1 MAPSWDLLVVVTY
14 IQYIHSTEFLFAERK
29 HQAAPQMKTFTKGIL
44 SIHYAMLLGL
54 VNGKIILHCS
64 LHFLMMVRANNTWAN
79 GHNLGQL
86 YRLMEK
92 LAAEREA
99 WVSAGNKFRLV
110 VLSYPINNLN
120 TIIASHS
127 ALALLYLLSNYFL
140 KVFSDIVCVSRE
152 KIKRNTQVWNSV
164 WSFFLTDIL
173 LYTFTYYLHCMQYYV
188 SYVAVMYCIVF

>member
-1 MAPSWDLLVVVTY
+1 MFSYPLILNIPLIKWISPKWKKRFSLFSYSLNLLIHFYMTWPLVGIFLLLLHTY

-99 WVSAGNKFRLV
+99 WVCWK
-110 VLSYPINNLN
+110 
-120 TIIASHS
+120 
-127 ALALLYLLSNYFL
+127 
-140 KVFSDIVCVSRE
+140 
-152 KIKRNTQVWNSV
+152 
-164 WSFFLTDIL
+164 
-173 LYTFTYYLHCMQYYV
+173 
-188 SYVAVMYCIVF
+188 

>member
-120 TIIASHS
+120 TNCVAQCIGALIS
-127 ALALLYLLSNYFL
+127 AIKLFL
-140 KVFSDIVCVSRE
+140 KSIFRYCVFLRKKSR
-152 KIKRNTQVWNSV
+152 KTQVWNSV

-188 SYVAVMYCIVF
+188 SCVAVMYCIVF